1 MKRTVEN
8 YCDKY
13 KNLSHTQLAEIIVK
27 DGETNL
33 SKRTLRRK
41 ISEHRN
47 RFSSKYE
54 TQAVGELSYKG
65 EKSITS
71 LKEAIDFFDINTK
84 KYNIKKYTVNSWDV
98 AGKNGKRTNYQ
109 VKVSLE
115 PKEVG
120 VNTKR
125 IKSLLEKEIKN
136 FKPKKVK
143 GSEVGVLAITD
154 LHIGAK
160 VSGLKNTPDFSYKVV
175 IERLGEIVSKI
186 NRMNYKEVHLVML
199 GDFIESFTG
208 LNHPNSWKGLE
219 HEAYGAEVIINAYKI
234 INKFISSINN
244 ISSVNMVAGNHDRV
258 TSSSK
263 EDVKGD
269 AAKLLHFMLDSNN
282 NLEVNYDPFI
292 LTKKIDNVN
301 YILTHNH
308 FGISRNDVGKVC
320 FEYGDQSCYNV
331 LLGGHWHS
339 RKTQKYYKTDNI
351 ISDQANY
358 RSIVVAPIFS
368 GNFYSESNG
377 WTSTSGFSLI
387 ENNGKDKINVFDY
400 TI

>member
-136 FKPKKVK
+136 FKPKEVK